1 MRVSSPWR
9 QEEKA
14 RPGSRCR
21 CLARTLSLSYCRSI
35 GGPDLH
41 PTPLSSLDT
50 EFQPLMK
57 ALCLQA
63 SMACIDIR
71 LQKRPNPA
79 RDCLTKLCRQS
90 LSQPAALL
98 GCAMGHQD
106 RAAVAVGHER
116 ALAKPSLWPVVAA
129 GVPSVGRGRLGRLP
143 RSAEAKSRSV
153 VPPSEPCRQSVPAGL
168 NKFHSAGVG
177 GRQHIMLVQHPSS
190 IAATSPS
197 PAISRAA
204 AVRIRRQ
211 LAGDK
216 NRRPTHRNK

>member
-1 MRVSSPWR
+1 MATINNRKSR
-9 QEEKA
+9 QRKVGLLPGT

-106 RAAVAVGHER
+106 RAAVAVGHET

-129 GVPSVGRGRLGRLP
+129 GVPSVGRGRLGRCL
-143 RSAEAKSRSV
+143 AQLK
-153 VPPSEPCRQSVPAGL
+153 PSLAVLFRRQSHVVRVCPQGL
-168 NKFHSAGVG
+168 INS
-177 GRQHIMLVQHPSS
+177 
-190 IAATSPS
+190 T
-197 PAISRAA
+197 
-204 AVRIRRQ
+204 VRE
-211 LAGDK
+211 
-216 NRRPTHRNK
+216 